1 MLAKGREPEVGIP
14 GQAKEDNVRIKLLA
28 LLVVLAGIANGQA
41 EYRARVQGL
50 VTDPS
55 QASIVAAKVT
65 LKNVNTGV
73 ETAKETDTAGRYLY
87 DFVLPGT
94 YTLTVEATGFNR
106 FVQENVTVLTRGD
119 VTVNA
124 QLKVGALAETI
135 TVTEE
140 IAQLQTT
147 TATMTTTVQGNML
160 RDIPILA
167 RNPFTLAL
175 LNPAVINQYSDIAH
189 RNPFYMWGSNGL
201 DIGGRT
207 GGKNDML
214 LDGSPLGVSAR
225 GSYMPSMD
233 GVQEVA
239 VQQNALDSEFGF
251 SAGGTLNVSM
261 KAGTNDYHGTGYY
274 FGRNPKLNA
283 MTNRISRGKSV
294 VKNQIWGGTVGGPIK
309 KNKLWFYQT
318 YEQWKSTQPQNHTST
333 APTDLERTGDFS
345 KTFTPDG
352 AVRAIY
358 DPYTTIFDSV
368 NNIVT
373 RTPFPGN
380 ILPKNRINPTG
391 QKAVN
396 DVWKPTNPGDNITGV
411 NNVRLAYPWWLKYW
425 NISTRVDYDINE
437 KMRMYAR
444 FSKYE
449 TRLDNPN
456 WGGTIAVP
464 SDNGGLMD
472 ALQPAIDFLW
482 MLSPRT
488 TVNMRYG
495 AVYVEDDYDSG
506 WAKVP
511 ESVWAGLW
519 PNKWYEPVLKGL
531 PGIYYPRFS
540 FSGNGGLSTGF
551 ASWWLVRGRSH
562 NGNLN
567 VTHDTGRHHLK
578 AGWMLR
584 YQYDQNGAPGPGSFT
599 FNSVD
604 TGSSWL
610 SYSATRSGSA
620 YASALLG
627 VLNGGNAQMTPMVD
641 SHQQLWSFF
650 FQDDVKLTRRVTLN
664 LGLRYE
670 LETAPSEYSRMYS
683 RYLDLTNPI
692 PEFANPPKMPAEV
705 TSIYKGTYKWNGA
718 WVFTDDSHPGV
729 FNSQKKVFLPRI
741 GAAIRINDQ
750 TAVRVGFARYSVP
763 WITIY
768 PETNNWPKDG
778 YARSTG
784 IFGPLVGMPRATIDN
799 PFTADNPLQ
808 VPVGKSLGRYTH
820 LGEGAT
826 FFPQDMIH
834 PINDRINVS
843 FQRQLPMRIMTDTT
857 FFTNLGRNVQ
867 DSSMWGG
874 DYNYNLNQVDP
885 NYGYT
890 YKGQA
895 DVTVP
900 NPFYNLLGA
909 DKMPGSLRTQQR
921 VSVSSLLRTYPQYG
935 GLTERFLRDK
945 DSHYYSLQF
954 KAEKPVSKG
963 LAFTFGY
970 NYSHETR
977 DEFWDNIAT
986 FSKTFTMIDTRAPR
1000 HYVRLAG
1007 TYELPIG
1014 RGRQYLSNANRIVD
1028 AIVGGWATSH
1038 IFMWNGGPLLNFG
1051 TMLASGNPQI
1061 DNPTRSKYFDT
1072 SKFVI
1077 NPPYTPRTNPWYYDG
1092 LRGFG
1097 FWQWDATAVKYF
1109 KVTERVKFE
1118 LRMEF
1123 YNFPNSFMPSQP
1135 DLGVTSSNF
1144 GKSTGIAGGNYGR
1157 EIQYTGRIHF

>member
-1 MLAKGREPEVGIP
+1 MRFGFRYFASVC
-14 GQAKEDNVRIKLLA
+14 VLLA
-28 LLVVLAGIANGQA
+28 LLVVLAGVASGQ
-41 EYRARVQGL
+41 EYRARVQGV

-55 QASIVAAKVT
+55 QAAILAAKVT

-73 ETAKETDTAGRYLY
+73 EAVKETDATGNYLF

-94 YTLTVEATGFNR
+94 YSLTVEAAGFNK
-106 FVQENVTVLTRGD
+106 FVRDNIAVLTRGD

-124 QLKVGALAETI
+124 QLVVGGVAETV
-135 TVTEE
+135 TVTE
-140 IAQLQTT
+140 ALATVQFNTS
-147 TATMTTTVQGNML
+147 TMTTTVQGSML
-160 RDIPILA
+160 NDIPVLA

-175 LNPAVINQYSDIAH
+175 LNPAVINQYWDVSH
-189 RNPFYMWGSNGL
+189 RNPFYMWSSNGL

-214 LDGSPLGVSAR
+214 LDGAPLGVSAR

-239 VQQNALDSEFGF
+239 VQQNALDAEFGF

-261 KAGTNDYHGTGYY
+261 KSGTNEYHGTGYY
-274 FGRNPKLNA
+274 FGRNPVFNA
-283 MTNRISRGKSV
+283 MTNRITRGKSV
-294 VKNQIWGGTVGGPIK
+294 VKNHIWGGTVGGPIL
-309 KNKLWFYQT
+309 KNKLFFYQT
-318 YEQWKSTQPQNHTST
+318 YEQWKNTQPNGNTST
-333 APTDLERTGDFS
+333 APTDLERGGDFS
-345 KTFTPDG
+345 RSLAKDG
-352 AVRAIY
+352 SMRVIY

-368 NNIVT
+368 NNIMT

-380 ILPKNRINPTG
+380 ILPKNRINSTG
-391 QKAVN
+391 QKLVN
-396 DVWKPTNPGDNITGV
+396 DVWKPNNPGDDITGV
-411 NNVRLAYPWWLKYW
+411 NNVKATYPWWLKYW
-425 NISTRVDYDINE
+425 NISTRVDYNINE

-472 ALQPAIDFLW
+472 ALTPALDFLW
-482 MLSPRT
+482 MISPRT
-488 TVNMRYG
+488 TVNMRYS
-495 AVYVEDDYDSG
+495 AVYDEDDYDSG

-519 PNKWYEPVLKGL
+519 PNGWYKPVTGAL
-531 PGIYYPRFS
+531 PGVYYPRFN
-540 FSGNGGLSTGF
+540 FSGNGSLSTGM
-551 ASWWLVRGRSH
+551 SGWWLVRARSH

-567 VTHDTGRHHLK
+567 VTHDAGIHHMK
-578 AGWMLR
+578 AGWMWR
-584 YQYDQNGAPGPGSFT
+584 YQYDQNGSPGPGSFS

-604 TGSSWL
+604 TGSSTL
-610 SYSATRSGSA
+610 AYDSSKSGNM

-627 VLNGGNAQMTPMVD
+627 VIQSGNAAFNPMRD

-650 FQDDVKLTRRVTLN
+650 FQDDVKLTRRITLN

-670 LETAPSEYSRMYS
+670 LETAPSEYNRIYS

-692 PEFANPPKMPAEV
+692 PEFATPPKMPAEV
-705 TSIYKGTYKWNGA
+705 TAIYKGTYKWNGA
-718 WVFTDDSHPGV
+718 WIYTDDSHPGV
-729 FNSQKKVFLPRI
+729 FNSQKTVFLPRV

-768 PETNNWPKDG
+768 PETNTWPTDG
-778 YARSTG
+778 YSRSTSAL
-784 IFGPLVGMPRATIDN
+784 GPLVGAPRTTIDD
-799 PFTADNPLQ
+799 PFPTGGANVNPLLL
-808 VPVGKSLGRYTH
+808 PVGKSLGRYLN
-820 LGEGAT
+820 LGASLST
-826 FFPQDMIH
+826 FPQDMIH

-843 FQRQLPMRIMTDTT
+843 FQRQLPMRILTDTT

-874 DYNYNLNQVDP
+874 DYSYNLNQVDP
-885 NYGYT
+885 NYSYT
-890 YKGQA
+890 YKGQV
-895 DVTVP
+895 DVAVA
-900 NPFYNLLGA
+900 NPFYNLLPA
-909 DKMPGSLRTQQR
+909 DKMPGTLRTQR
-921 VSVSSLLRTYPQYG
+921 TVSVSSLLRTYPQYG
-935 GLTERFLRDK
+935 TITERFLRDK

-954 KAEKPVSKG
+954 KAEKPISKG

-977 DEFWDNIAT
+977 DEFWDSIAT
-986 FSKTFTMIDTRAPR
+986 YNRQFTMIDTRSPR

-1007 TYELPIG
+1007 TYELPFG
-1014 RGRQYLSNANRIVD
+1014 KGRQYLSNANRVVD

-1038 IFMWNGGPLLNFG
+1038 MFMWNNGGLLTFG
-1051 TMLASGNPQI
+1051 AMLVSGNPKI
-1061 DNPTRSKYFDT
+1061 DNPTRDKWFDT
-1072 SKFVI
+1072 SKFAI
-1077 NPPYTPRTNPWYYDG
+1077 NPSYTPRTNPWYYDG
-1092 LRGFG
+1092 LRGPG
-1097 FWQWDATAVKYF
+1097 WWSWDATAVKYF

-1123 YNFPNSFMPSQP
+1123 YNFPNSFMPSSP
-1135 DLGVTSSNF
+1135 NLSVTSSLF
-1144 GKSTGIAGGNYGR
+1144 GKSTGVAGGNYGR
-1157 EIQYTGRIHF
+1157 EVQYTGRIHF